1 MLPQRVAQQTLRR
14 LALQQPAYRFV
25 APAAFA
31 TRNAFTSQRRL
42 AATQSMNER
51 DAGTEILAKQRLSR
65 PVSPHLSIYRP
76 QITWYLSILN
86 RITGI
91 TLSGGFYIFGAAYLV
106 APYVGWHLE
115 SAVLAAAF
123 AKWPAILK
131 IGTKALVALPFTFH
145 SFNGIRHLF
154 WDVGSMLTNKQD
166 KQRRRAL
173 EKRAAGLR
181 PATEYVAG
189 VPSKSSNM
197 FSVDVQPPSAGFPD
211 FADYLR
217 NGFQSELETQ
227 VDDQEPAVDPG
238 NSAAPAKQASPSK
251 SETSRKRKSGA
262 VARGS
267 ANPSSSEAGGELSES
282 VTVTLLGE
290 NTSARGNGEA
300 M

>member
-25 APAAFA
+25 APAALA
-31 TRNAFTSQRRL
+31 TRHAFTFQRRL

-154 WDVGSMLTNKQD
+154 WDVGSMLTNKQVN
-166 KQRRRAL
+166 QTGWTVVGLTGVASLLIAL
-173 EKRAAGLR
+173 L
-181 PATEYVAG
+181 
-189 VPSKSSNM
+189 
-197 FSVDVQPPSAGFPD
+197 
-211 FADYLR
+211 
-217 NGFQSELETQ
+217 
-227 VDDQEPAVDPG
+227 
-238 NSAAPAKQASPSK
+238 
-251 SETSRKRKSGA
+251 
-262 VARGS
+262 
-267 ANPSSSEAGGELSES
+267 
-282 VTVTLLGE
+282 
-290 NTSARGNGEA
+290 
-300 M
+300 